1 MTFPNNCAGNLVNLA
16 DSPTFAMSLGA
27 KELFHTN
34 FLAFLLESQD
44 PSVDKIQK
52 KLKKLLFG
60 HGNVGRVITWR
71 EKESLDLVIMPAPI
85 VSIYGDA
92 ELDYDCTG
100 KKCKYTEKKCTDY
113 CDTIAVVIEAKLKSI
128 PTQLQ
133 LEGYDKKLIKGKG
146 IDFELDEVDTVNVP
160 VEQDERTWQVMRLK
174 LDENVG
180 DATCNSKC
188 TIEARGKKTDGG
200 SAGNI
205 KTFCGT
211 VRRLLLRPLSLSAN
225 DCAALPLKEKMGCWE
240 QMSWQC
246 VVEALKC
253 DRHEDPCEALSETTQ
268 LRKCKEIVLLP
279 RCICDYRDS
288 LQQLLSILNQT
299 SDYVK
304 SSVAAPG
311 HTYDAYYKAITG
323 KQFKKYRIHDLV
335 GKYASHILEQSIMDF
350 VHSALANT
358 VGNGQNCEDCSPSI
372 VPSSQTPS
380 FDICGVNFELN
391 SYTHF
396 SNQQPGVGFEWLAI
410 KKDGKKER
418 RISFG
423 VQIQGNEYRHFIC
436 VEGGN
441 VGQRNDIL
449 DGLAGILGTGQTDW
463 FLNGQVFN
471 LAPPPKFEKKPLKV
485 GGVTFYAF
493 DGSKFRYSKVRGFT
507 LPLPVL
513 AQAVCR
519 SLCLARQLVSPSTAA
534 FALIKELFTTG

>member
-1 MTFPNNCAGNLVNLA
+1 
-16 DSPTFAMSLGA
+16 MSLGA

-44 PSVDKIQK
+44 QSVSTIQK
-52 KLKKLLFG
+52 KLKELLFG

-85 VSIYGDA
+85 MSKGGDA

-128 PTQLQ
+128 PTPPQLV
-133 LEGYDKKLIKGKG
+133 GYDEKLIKG
-146 IDFELDEVDTVNVP
+146 IDFELDEVDTVNVL
-160 VEQDERTWQVMRLK
+160 VGQDERTWQVMRLK
-174 LDENVG
+174 LEENVV

-211 VRRLLLRPLSLSAN
+211 VRRLLLRPLSLSTN

-246 VVEALKC
+246 VVDALKC
-253 DRHEDPCEALSETTQ
+253 DRHEDPCEALSETNQ

-288 LQQLLSILNQT
+288 LQQLLSILDQT
-299 SDYVK
+299 YEYVK
-304 SSVAAPG
+304 SSVRASG
-311 HTYDAYYKAITG
+311 HTYSGYYKAITDA
-323 KQFKKYRIHDLV
+323 QFKTYRIHDLV
-335 GKYASHILEQSIMDF
+335 GKYASHILERHIMDF
-350 VHSALANT
+350 VCGALASIG
-358 VGNGQNCEDCSPSI
+358 GNGQNCKDCSLLNDH
-372 VPSSQTPS
+372 SSQTPS
-380 FDICGVNFELN
+380 FTICDVNFKLN

-410 KKDGKKER
+410 KKDGRKER

-441 VGQRNDIL
+441 DVQRKSIL
-449 DGLAGILGTGQTDW
+449 DGLAKILGTGQTDW

-485 GGVTFYAF
+485 GEVTFYVF
-493 DGSKFRYSKVRGFT
+493 DGSKFRYSKAGISN
-507 LPLPVL
+507 LPLPDL
-513 AQAVCR
+513 AQAVCH
-519 SLCLARQLVSPSTAA
+519 SLCLARQLVSTSNAA
-534 FALIKELFTTG
+534 CVGMQELFKPDDDNK